1 MKELIPMDEYGM
13 FADMKDTARVD
24 SRLVAQMFEKEH
36 KTVLRNIDAI
46 LAPDS
51 GFSPDFNRHN
61 FVPIKYTD
69 IRGRKQRCYAM
80 TRDGFTMLVMGFTG
94 KKAAQFKEMY
104 IKRFNEMEQTIKTLV
119 SAREQFPMLTEQIRL
134 LHDSPKPYHFSNEA
148 DMLNRLALGQTA
160 KQFREARGLNKGES
174 IRPYLTKEQ
183 LDLLDRL
190 QTIDLGLL
198 VSTPDFETRKRF
210 LEWWMSKQPNAGGM
224 SECR

>member
-224 SECR
+224 NECR

>member
-36 KTVLRNIDAI
+36 KNVLQSIDAI

-51 GFSPDFNRHN
+51 GFSREFNRLN
-61 FVPIKYTD
+61 FQPIKYTD

-224 SECR
+224 NECR

>member
-36 KTVLRNIDAI
+36 KNVLRDIDMI
-46 LAPDS
+46 LSPES
-51 GFSPDFNRHN
+51 GFSKEFNRLN
-61 FVPIKYTD
+61 FEPIKYTD

-224 SECR
+224 NECR

>member
-1 MKELIPMDEYGM
+1 MEELIPMDEYGM

-36 KTVLRNIDAI
+36 KNVLRDIDMI
-46 LAPDS
+46 LSPES
-51 GFSPDFNRHN
+51 GFSKEFNRLN
-61 FVPIKYTD
+61 FEPIKYTD

>member
-69 IRGRKQRCYAM
+69 VRGRKQRCYAM

-198 VSTPDFETRKRF
+198 VSTPDFETRKRL

>member
-1 MKELIPMDEYGM
+1 
-13 FADMKDTARVD
+13 
-24 SRLVAQMFEKEH
+24 
-36 KTVLRNIDAI
+36 
-46 LAPDS
+46 
-51 GFSPDFNRHN
+51 
-61 FVPIKYTD
+61 
-69 IRGRKQRCYAM
+69 M

>member
-119 SAREQFPMLTEQIRL
+119 SAREQFPMMTEQIRL

>member
-36 KTVLRNIDAI
+36 KNVLQSIDAI

-51 GFSPDFNRHN
+51 GFSREFNRLN
-61 FVPIKYTD
+61 FQPIKYTD

-210 LEWWMSKQPNAGGM
+210 LEWWMSKQLNAGGII
-224 SECR
+224 ECR

>member
-1 MKELIPMDEYGM
+1 MKKLIPMDEYGM

-36 KTVLRNIDAI
+36 KNVLRDIDAI
-46 LAPDS
+46 LSTES
-51 GFSPDFNRHN
+51 GFSKEFGRLN
-61 FVPIKYTD
+61 FEPSSYTNQQNK
-69 IRGRKQRCYAM
+69 KQRCYAM

>member
-36 KTVLRNIDAI
+36 KNVLRDIDMI
-46 LAPDS
+46 LSPES
-51 GFSPDFNRHN
+51 GFSKEFNRLN
-61 FVPIKYTD
+61 FEPIKYTD

-160 KQFREARGLNKGES
+160 KQFREARGLDKGES

>member
-36 KTVLRNIDAI
+36 KNVLQSIDAI

-51 GFSPDFNRHN
+51 GFSREFNRLN
-61 FVPIKYTD
+61 FQPIKYTD

-198 VSTPDFETRKRF
+198 VSTPDFEMRKRF

>member
-36 KTVLRNIDAI
+36 KNVLRDIDMI
-46 LAPDS
+46 LSPES
-51 GFSPDFNRHN
+51 GFSKEFNRLN
-61 FVPIKYTD
+61 FEPIKYTD

>member
-1 MKELIPMDEYGM
+1 MKELIPMDEYGV
-13 FADMKDTARVD
+13 FANMKDTALVD
-24 SRLVAQMFEKEH
+24 SRFVADAFEKGHRE
-36 KTVLRNIDAI
+36 VLRSIDQI
-46 LAPDS
+46 LSKDS
-51 GFSPDFNRHN
+51 GFSEEFNRCN
-61 FVPIKYTD
+61 FAPITYTD
-69 IRGRKQRCYAM
+69 ARGRKQRCYAM
-80 TRDGFTMLVMGFTG
+80 TRDGFTALAMSFTG
-94 KKAAQFKEMY
+94 KKAAHFKEFY

-160 KQFREARGLNKGES
+160 KQFREARGLDKGES

-224 SECR
+224 NECR

>member
-24 SRLVAQMFEKEH
+24 SRLVAQIFEKEH

-51 GFSPDFNRHN
+51 GYSQEFGRHN
-61 FVPIKYTD
+61 FVPSSYTNQQNK
-69 IRGRKQRCYAM
+69 KQRCYAM